1 MEWDLG
7 IAQAL
12 WRPSLHLSV
21 HLRLCRHCSR
31 LPRENAYEFYRSP
44 LPLCSLRPLVC
55 SVTLTPSL
63 THRRSTSVPISG
75 PLAAFLPTSCRY
87 LHSSLP
93 RFI

>member
-31 LPRENAYEFYRSP
+31 LPRENELLWQIARGGWG
-44 LPLCSLRPLVC
+44 V
-55 SVTLTPSL
+55 
-63 THRRSTSVPISG
+63 
-75 PLAAFLPTSCRY
+75 AFS
-87 LHSSLP
+87 
-93 RFI
+93 F